1 MKVDTQR
8 AVPLLATR
16 DLVLFPGMLAPIF
29 VERDKGVRA
38 LEHTQ
43 QSRGIFIMAAQRS
56 AVIDDPEPDDIYTV
70 GTLAKVVQFSRLA
83 DGTLKALIEGRERVA
98 IDSFETTAP
107 FFTVQYH
114 PMPGNS
120 AVGRSRL
127 RALMDSVAR
136 EFAGYV
142 GQTPQLPEEA
152 EMALEV
158 VTDPEE
164 MVNVVASNLMIGPDR
179 KQELL
184 EGDEPE
190 ARLLLLLETL
200 IQENEFIALENEI
213 SERVHDSFER
223 QQRRVFLHERLKV
236 LQEELGE
243 EGEGDSERGAYLK
256 QLQEKKLPEATAATL
271 AKEIKR
277 LSDLP
282 PLSAEVAVAKTY
294 LDTALGL
301 PWGTRSGSAV
311 PDVAA
316 VARVLDETHYG
327 LKSVK
332 DRIIEYLAV
341 ASLRGGTP
349 PSAILCLV
357 GPPGVG
363 KTSVAMATA
372 KGLERP
378 LQRISLGGIRDEGE
392 IRGHR
397 RTYVGAMPGRIIDA
411 LKRAGVDDPVV
422 VLDEIDKMEADWR
435 GNPAAAL
442 MEVLDPVQNRAFR
455 DNYLE
460 LEYDLSHVFFIATA
474 NYEED
479 IPETL
484 HDRLE
489 IIRLPGYTDR
499 EKQEIAQ
506 RHLVP
511 KIAEES
517 GLVDLGDVFTP
528 AALRALI
535 REYTREAGV
544 REMARLI
551 GKVYRR
557 LARMK
562 VEGKKIPRR
571 IGPRGLAPLVGPA
584 PFLSARLSAEPQVGV
599 SLGLAYTGA
608 GGDVLRIECVVTPG
622 KGDFHLTGQLG
633 EIMQESVTAA
643 WGYLKT
649 SLVRDPVLCGLW
661 VGSPGRAYLLD
672 NYQQPDP
679 GDEGGPGGRGGG
691 SPGDGRGFSDNRGS
705 GDPRGSGG
713 DIRGGSGGSLGESP
727 ADLSCL
733 VETRAPEPSF
743 RPESRLAEGD
753 QAEPSDH
760 ELLSALEVRMHF
772 PEGGVPKEGPSA
784 GIAVATALL
793 SALIQVP
800 VAPKV
805 ALSGEITLTG
815 QILPVGGLK
824 EKLLA
829 ALREGVET
837 VILPRTVE
845 PEVEELQAELRRGL
859 DIVYVENFLDV
870 LPLAF
875 VGVQAQER
883 TDLS

>member
-1 MKVDTQR
+1 MVDTQR

-38 LEHTQ
+38 LEQTQ
-43 QSRGIFIMAAQRS
+43 QSGGLLVMAAQRS
-56 AVIDDPEPDDIYTV
+56 AVVDDPEPGDIYPV

-83 DGTLKALIEGRERVA
+83 DGTLKALIEGRERVT
-98 IDSFETTAP
+98 IDDFVTTAP
-107 FFTVQYH
+107 FFTVRYS
-114 PMPGNS
+114 PVVSKSSG
-120 AVGRSRL
+120 GRPRL

-152 EMALEV
+152 ETALEV
-158 VTDPEE
+158 VSDPEE

-190 ARLLLLLETL
+190 GRLLLLLETL

-243 EGEGDSERGAYLK
+243 EGEEDSERGAYLK
-256 QLQEKKLPEATAATL
+256 QLQEKKLPEATVALLT
-271 AKEIKR
+271 KEIKR

-327 LKSVK
+327 LKTVK

-349 PSAILCLV
+349 PNAILCLV

-372 KGLERP
+372 QGLERP
-378 LQRISLGGIRDEGE
+378 LQRISLGGVRDEGE

-422 VLDEIDKMEADWR
+422 VLDEIDKIEADWR
-435 GNPAAAL
+435 GDPAAAL
-442 MEVLDPVQNRAFR
+442 MEVLDPVQNRSFR

-517 GLVDLGDVFTP
+517 GLADLGNVFTP
-528 AALRALI
+528 ATLRLLI

-562 VEGKKIPRR
+562 VEGKTLPRR
-571 IGPRGLAPLVGPA
+571 VGPRGLAPLVGPA
-584 PFLSARLSAEPQVGV
+584 PFLAARLGTEPQIGV

-608 GGDVLRIECVVTPG
+608 GGDVLRVECVVTPG

-649 SLVRDPVLCGLW
+649 SLIRDPVLAELW
-661 VGSPGRAYLLD
+661 LNSPGRAYLLE
-672 NYQQPDP
+672 NYQQPDGGEESGP
-679 GDEGGPGGRGGG
+679 TRATDARVPLGRVIETGGPE
-691 SPGDGRGFSDNRGS
+691 PG
-705 GDPRGSGG
+705 
-713 DIRGGSGGSLGESP
+713 
-727 ADLSCL
+727 
-733 VETRAPEPSF
+733 F
-743 RPESRLAEGD
+743 RPEG
-753 QAEPSDH
+753 QAGECEPPQPSDH

-793 SALIQVP
+793 SALVQLP
-800 VAPKV
+800 VLPRV

-815 QILPVGGLK
+815 QVLPVGGLK

-837 VILPRTVE
+837 VVLPATVG
-845 PEVEELQAELRRGL
+845 PEVEELPAELKRGL
-859 DIVYVENFLDV
+859 DIVYVDNFVDV
-870 LPLAF
+870 LPLALA
-875 VGVQAQER
+875 GRLEQEG
-883 TDLS
+883 TD

>member
-1 MKVDTQR
+1 MAETQR
-8 AVPLLATR
+8 ALPLLATR

-38 LEHTQ
+38 LEQTQ
-43 QSRGIFIMAAQRS
+43 QSGGLLVMAAQRS
-56 AVIDDPEPDDIYTV
+56 AVTDDPDPGDIFTI

-83 DGTLKALIEGRERVA
+83 DGTLKALIEGRERVN
-98 IDSFETTAP
+98 IDSFDSVSP
-107 FFTVQYH
+107 FFTVTYT
-114 PMPGNS
+114 PVRSKS
-120 AVGRSRL
+120 AARRPRL

-152 EMALEV
+152 ETALEA
-158 VTDPEE
+158 VTDPGE

-184 EGDEPE
+184 EGEEPE

-236 LQEELGE
+236 LQDELGE
-243 EGEGDSERGAYLK
+243 EGEEDSERGAYLK
-256 QLQEKKLPEATAATL
+256 QLSEKKLPEAASAALT
-271 AKEIKR
+271 KEIKR
-277 LSDLP
+277 LGDLP

-301 PWGTRSGSAV
+301 PWGARSASAV

-372 KGLERP
+372 QGLDRP

-392 IRGHR
+392 VRGHR

-411 LKRAGVDDPVV
+411 LKRAGVDDPVI

-435 GNPAAAL
+435 GDPAAAL
-442 MEVLDPVQNRAFR
+442 MEVLDPVQNRTFR

-499 EKQEIAQ
+499 EKLEIAQ

-517 GLVDLGDVFTP
+517 GLGDLGNVFTP
-528 AALRALI
+528 AALRLLV

-562 VEGKKIPRR
+562 VESKTMPRR
-571 IGPRGLAPLVGPA
+571 LGPRGLQPLVGPA
-584 PFLSARLSAEPQVGV
+584 PFLSARLATEPQVGV

-633 EIMQESVTAA
+633 EVMQESVTAA

-649 SLVRDPVLCGLW
+649 SLIRDPVLSDLW
-661 VGSPGRAYLLD
+661 SVSPGRAYLLD
-672 NYQQPDP
+672 NYQQPES
-679 GDEGGPGGRGGG
+679 GDEAQRAA
-691 SPGDGRGFSDNRGS
+691 S
-705 GDPRGSGG
+705 G
-713 DIRGGSGGSLGESP
+713 
-727 ADLSCL
+727 
-733 VETRAPEPSF
+733 ETRAPLSRVIDPGTPEPGF
-743 RPESRLAEGD
+743 RADGAGGECEPP
-753 QAEPSDH
+753 QPSDH
-760 ELLSALEVRMHF
+760 ELLSAVEVRMHF

-793 SALIQVP
+793 SALLQVP
-800 VAPKV
+800 VLPKV

-829 ALREGVET
+829 ALREGV
-837 VILPRTVE
+837 RTVVLPSTVA
-845 PEVEELQAELRRGL
+845 PEVDELEAELKKAL
-859 DIVYVENFLDV
+859 NIAYVDNFIDA
-870 LPLAF
+870 LPVAF
-875 VGVQAQER
+875 GVAEAEEMEP
-883 TDLS
+883 

>member
-1 MKVDTQR
+1 MVESNRT
-8 AVPLLATR
+8 APLLVTR
-16 DLVLFPGMLAPIF
+16 DLVLFPGTLAPIF
-29 VERDKGVRA
+29 VEREKGMRA
-38 LEHTQ
+38 LEQAQ
-43 QSRGIFIMAAQRS
+43 QSGGFLILVAQRTPLT
-56 AVIDDPEPDDIYTV
+56 DDPEPDDIYTV
-70 GTLAKVVQFSRLA
+70 GTLAKVVQSSRLA
-83 DGTLKALIEGRERVA
+83 DGTYKALIEGRQRVA
-98 IDSFETTAP
+98 IDEYLSTAP
-107 FFTVQYH
+107 YFTVRYV
-114 PMPGNS
+114 PIESKAPAKWPRM
-120 AVGRSRL
+120 

-136 EFAGYV
+136 EFTAYV
-142 GQTPQLPEEA
+142 GQSPQLPEEA
-152 EMALEV
+152 ETALET
-158 VTDPEE
+158 VTDPES
-164 MVNVVASNLMIGPDR
+164 MVNVVGSNLLIGPDR

-213 SERVHDSFER
+213 AERVHDSFER

-243 EGEGDSERGAYLK
+243 EGEADSERGAYLK
-256 QLQEKKLPEATAATL
+256 LLETKSLPEAAAAALT
-271 AKEIKR
+271 KEIKR

-301 PWGTRSGSAV
+301 PWGVRSGSAV

-327 LKSVK
+327 LENVK

-349 PSAILCLV
+349 PNAILCLV

-372 KGLERP
+372 KGLNRP
-378 LQRISLGGIRDEGE
+378 LQRISLGGVRDEGE

-411 LKRAGVDDPVV
+411 LKRAGVDDPVI

-435 GNPAAAL
+435 GDPAAAL
-442 MEVLDPVQNRAFR
+442 MEVLDPVQNRTFR

-499 EKQEIAQ
+499 EKLEIAV

-517 GLVDLGDVFTP
+517 GLADLGNVFTP
-528 AALRALI
+528 AALRVLI

-544 REMARLI
+544 RELARLI

-557 LARMK
+557 LARRR
-562 VEGKKIPRR
+562 VEGKTVPRR
-571 IGPRGLAPLVGPA
+571 IGPRALARLVGPA
-584 PFLSARLSAEPQVGV
+584 PFLAARLSAEPQVGV

-633 EIMQESVTAA
+633 EVMQESVTAA

-649 SLVRDPVLCGLW
+649 SLVRDPLLSGLW
-661 VGSPGRAYLLD
+661 EQSAGRAYLLE
-672 NYQQPDP
+672 NYQQPDAAEE
-679 GDEGGPGGRGGG
+679 GAAGGPSETRRVGGRSVDAGAREAG
-691 SPGDGRGFSDNRGS
+691 
-705 GDPRGSGG
+705 
-713 DIRGGSGGSLGESP
+713 
-727 ADLSCL
+727 
-733 VETRAPEPSF
+733 F
-743 RPESRLAEGD
+743 RPDDRQEQGEPP
-753 QAEPSDH
+753 QPSDH

-793 SALIQVP
+793 SALLQVP
-800 VAPKV
+800 VVPRV

-815 QILPVGGLK
+815 QVLPVGGLK

-829 ALREGVET
+829 ALREGVEKVVLPAT
-837 VILPRTVE
+837 VK
-845 PEVEELQAELRRGL
+845 PEVHELPAELKRGL
-859 DIVYVENFLDV
+859 EIVYVDSFVEV
-870 LPLAF
+870 LPHAL
-875 VGVQAQER
+875 VGWEEEQER
-883 TDLS
+883 TGEQ

>member
-1 MKVDTQR
+1 MVETQR

-38 LEHTQ
+38 LEQTQ
-43 QSRGIFIMAAQRS
+43 QSGGLLVIAAQRTP
-56 AVIDDPEPDDIYTV
+56 VTDDPEPADIHPV
-70 GTLAKVVQFSRLA
+70 GTLAKVVQFSRLS
-83 DGTLKALIEGRERVA
+83 DGTLKALIEGKERVT
-98 IDSFETTAP
+98 IDGYDSLAP
-107 FFTVQYH
+107 FFTVRYT
-114 PMPGNS
+114 PVPS
-120 AVGRSRL
+120 APAGGRLRL

-152 EMALEV
+152 ETALEV
-158 VTDPEE
+158 VTEPDE
-164 MVNVVASNLMIGPDR
+164 MVDIVSSNLVIGPDR
-179 KQELL
+179 KQDLL
-184 EGDEPE
+184 EGVEPE

-223 QQRRVFLHERLKV
+223 QQRRAFLHERLKV

-243 EGEGDSERGAYLK
+243 EGEEDSDRGAYMR
-256 QLQEKKLPEATAATL
+256 QLEEKKLPEATAAAL
-271 AKEIKR
+271 IKEIKR
-277 LSDLP
+277 LADLP

-301 PWGTRSGSAV
+301 PWGVKSGSAI

-349 PSAILCLV
+349 PNAILCLV

-363 KTSVAMATA
+363 KTSVALATA
-372 KGLERP
+372 KGLDRP
-378 LQRISLGGIRDEGE
+378 LQRISLGGVRDEGE

-422 VLDEIDKMEADWR
+422 VFDEIDKMEVDWR
-435 GNPAAAL
+435 GDPAAAL
-442 MEVLDPVQNRAFR
+442 MEVLDPVQNRTFR

-479 IPETL
+479 IPESL

-499 EKQEIAQ
+499 EKREIAQ

-517 GLVDLGDVFTP
+517 GLGDLGDVFTP
-528 AALRALI
+528 AALRMLI

-544 REMARLI
+544 REMARTI

-562 VEGKKIPRR
+562 VEGKALPRR
-571 IGPRGLAPLVGPA
+571 VAPGMLARLVGPA
-584 PFLSARLSAEPQVGV
+584 PFLSARLATEPQVGV

-633 EIMQESVTAA
+633 EVMQESVTAA

-649 SLVRDPVLCGLW
+649 SLVRDPMLAGLW
-661 VGSPGRAYLLD
+661 ADSPGRAYLLD
-672 NYQQPDP
+672 NFQQPDS
-679 GDEGGPGGRGGG
+679 GDEGAGPRTM
-691 SPGDGRGFSDNRGS
+691 GDVHTPVSRV
-705 GDPRGSGG
+705 
-713 DIRGGSGGSLGESP
+713 I
-727 ADLSCL
+727 
-733 VETRAPEPSF
+733 ETEAPEAGF
-743 RPESRLAEGD
+743 RPEA
-753 QAEPSDH
+753 QAPECEPSQPSDH
-760 ELLSALEVRMHF
+760 ELLSGLEVRMHF

-793 SALIQVP
+793 SALVQIP
-800 VAPKV
+800 VLPKV

-815 QILPVGGLK
+815 QVLPVGGLK

-829 ALREGVET
+829 ALREGVEAVVLPAT
-837 VILPRTVE
+837 VR
-845 PEVEELQAELRRGL
+845 PEVEELQSELKKGL
-859 DIVYVENFLDV
+859 EIRYVDNFIDV

-875 VGVQAQER
+875 AGLQER
-883 TDLS
+883 EGTD

>member
-1 MKVDTQR
+1 MTVDAQR

-16 DLVLFPGMLAPIF
+16 DLVLFPGTLAPIF
-29 VERDKGVRA
+29 VEREKGVRA
-38 LEHTQ
+38 LEQTQ
-43 QSRGIFIMAAQRS
+43 QSGGLLVMTAQRS
-56 AVIDDPEPDDIYTV
+56 PATDDPGPDELHSV
-70 GTLAKVVQFSRLA
+70 GTLAKVVQLSRLA
-83 DGTLKALIEGRERVA
+83 DGTLKALVEGRERVA
-98 IDSFETTAP
+98 IEAFDSVTPVFLVRYSALAGK
-107 FFTVQYH
+107 TVAIE
-114 PMPGNS
+114 P
-120 AVGRSRL
+120 RL
-127 RALMDSVAR
+127 RALMDSVTR
-136 EFAGYV
+136 EFAAYV

-152 EMALEV
+152 ELALES

-164 MVNVVASNLMIGPDR
+164 MVNVVAANLIIGPDR

-190 ARLLLLLETL
+190 ARLVRLLETL
-200 IQENEFIALENEI
+200 IHENEFIALENEI

-223 QQRRVFLHERLKV
+223 QQRRVFLTERIKV
-236 LQEELGE
+236 LQDELGE
-243 EGEGDSERGAYLK
+243 EGEEVSEKGAYLK
-256 QLQEKKLPEATAATL
+256 QLEEKKLPEAAAATL
-271 AKEIKR
+271 TKEIKR
-277 LSDLP
+277 LGDLP

-294 LDTALGL
+294 LETALGL
-301 PWGTRSGSAV
+301 PWGVRSGAAV

-349 PSAILCLV
+349 PNTILCLV

-372 KGLERP
+372 KGLDRP
-378 LQRISLGGIRDEGE
+378 LQRISLGGVRDEGE

-411 LKRAGVDDPVV
+411 LKRAGVDDPVIV
-422 VLDEIDKMEADWR
+422 FDEIDKMESDWR
-435 GNPAAAL
+435 GDPAAAL

-499 EKQEIAQ
+499 EKTEIAR
-506 RHLVP
+506 RHLIP

-517 GLVDLGDVFTP
+517 GLSEVGDVLAP
-528 AALRALI
+528 AALHVLI
-535 REYTREAGV
+535 REHTREAGV

-562 VEGKKIPRR
+562 VEGKPLPRKV
-571 IGPRGLAPLVGPA
+571 GPQSLGKLVGPA
-584 PFLSARLSAEPQVGV
+584 PFLATRLASEPQVGV

-649 SLVRDPVLCGLW
+649 SLVRDPLLARLW
-661 VGSPGRAYLLD
+661 TTSPGRAYLLE
-672 NYQQPDP
+672 NFQQPDNDDGP
-679 GDEGGPGGRGGG
+679 ARAAADARGPHGDARAPQGRV
-691 SPGDGRGFSDNRGS
+691 
-705 GDPRGSGG
+705 
-713 DIRGGSGGSLGESP
+713 IRGHAGEAGGLEV
-727 ADLSCL
+727 AQTA
-733 VETRAPEPSF
+733 EPEPS
-743 RPESRLAEGD
+743 
-753 QAEPSDH
+753 QPSEY
-760 ELLSALEVRMHF
+760 ELLSGLEVRMHF

-793 SALIQVP
+793 SALVQVP
-800 VAPKV
+800 VRSKV

-815 QILPVGGLK
+815 QVLPVGGLK

-829 ALREGVET
+829 ALREGVQT
-837 VILPRTVE
+837 VVLPKLVG
-845 PEVEELQAELRRGL
+845 PEVDELPVELKKGL
-859 DIVYVENFLDV
+859 EIVYVENFTDV
-870 LPLAF
+870 VPLALC
-875 VGVQAQER
+875 VSVER
-883 TDLS
+883 DEEGKV

>member
-1 MKVDTQR
+1 MVETQR
-8 AVPLLATR
+8 VVPLLATR

-38 LEHTQ
+38 LE
-43 QSRGIFIMAAQRS
+43 QSRHSGGLLIMAAQRLA
-56 AVIDDPEPDDIYTV
+56 AVDEPEPEDIHAV
-70 GTLAKVVQFSRLA
+70 GTLAKVVQVSRLS
-83 DGTLKALIEGRERVA
+83 DGTLKALIEGLQRVS
-98 IDSFETTAP
+98 IDQYETVSPLFNVHYSPLASRP
-107 FFTVQYH
+107 SSKQ
-114 PMPGNS
+114 P
-120 AVGRSRL
+120 RL

-136 EFAGYV
+136 EFGNYV

-152 EMALEV
+152 ETALEA
-158 VTDPEE
+158 VTDPET
-164 MVNVVASNLMIGPDR
+164 MVDVVASNLMIGPDR

-184 EGDEPE
+184 EGDDVQ

-213 SERVHDSFER
+213 ADRVHDSFEK

-243 EGEGDSERGAYLK
+243 EGEEDSDRGAYLK
-256 QLQEKKLPEATAATL
+256 QLGEKKLPEATAAVLT
-271 AKEIKR
+271 KEIKR
-277 LSDLP
+277 LADLP

-294 LDTALGL
+294 LDIALGL
-301 PWGTRSGSAV
+301 PWGTRSGAAS

-332 DRIIEYLAV
+332 DRIVEYLAV

-349 PSAILCLV
+349 PNAILCLV

-378 LQRISLGGIRDEGE
+378 LQRISLGGVRDEGE

-397 RTYVGAMPGRIIDA
+397 RTYVGAMPGRIIDS

-422 VLDEIDKMEADWR
+422 VLDEIDKMESDWR
-435 GNPAAAL
+435 GDPAAAL
-442 MEVLDPVQNRAFR
+442 MEVLDPVQNRTFR

-499 EKQEIAQ
+499 EKLEIAR

-517 GLVDLGDVFTP
+517 GLAELGDVFTP
-528 AALRALI
+528 GALRTLV

-551 GKVYRR
+551 GKVYRK
-557 LARMK
+557 LARSK
-562 VEGKKIPRR
+562 VEQKTLPRR
-571 IGPRGLAPLVGPA
+571 VGPKRLDRLVGPA
-584 PFLSARLSAEPQVGV
+584 PFLSARLGAEPQIGI

-649 SLVRDPVLCGLW
+649 SLVRDPVLSRLW
-661 VGSPGRAYLLD
+661 AHSAGRAYLLD
-672 NYQQPDP
+672 NYQPPEPGEDP
-679 GDEGGPGGRGGG
+679 GPGG
-691 SPGDGRGFSDNRGS
+691 SK
-705 GDPRGSGG
+705 
-713 DIRGGSGGSLGESP
+713 
-727 ADLSCL
+727 
-733 VETRAPEPSF
+733 TRAVDPATQDEGF
-743 RPESRLAEGD
+743 RPNGAVGGAERASVGTVGEVESGECEAT
-753 QAEPSDH
+753 QPSDH
-760 ELLSALEVRMHF
+760 EVLSGLEVRMHF

-793 SALIQVP
+793 SALLQQP
-800 VAPKV
+800 VRPKI

-815 QILPVGGLK
+815 QVLPVGGLK

-837 VILPRTVE
+837 VVLPVAVAPQVR
-845 PEVEELQAELRRGL
+845 ELDAELKRGL
-859 DIVYVENFLDV
+859 EIVYVDNYTDV
-870 LPLAF
+870 LPHALA
-875 VGVQAQER
+875 GYGNER
-883 TDLS
+883 ERDRRE

>member
-1 MKVDTQR
+1 MTDEAKR
-8 AVPLLATR
+8 AIPLLATR
-16 DLVLFPGMLAPIF
+16 DLVLFPGTLAPIF

-38 LEHTQ
+38 LEQTQ
-43 QSRGIFIMAAQRS
+43 QSSGLLIMAVQKSPAT
-56 AVIDDPEPDDIYTV
+56 DDPGPDELHAV
-70 GTLAKVVQFSRLA
+70 GTLAKVVQFSRLT
-83 DGTLKALIEGRERVA
+83 DGTLKALVEGKERVSIEA
-98 IDSFETTAP
+98 FDTVTP
-107 FFTVQYH
+107 LFTVRYSTLGSKTTDKE
-114 PMPGNS
+114 P
-120 AVGRSRL
+120 RL
-127 RALMDSVAR
+127 RALMDSVSR
-136 EFAGYV
+136 EFAAYV

-152 EMALEV
+152 ETALEM
-158 VTDPEE
+158 VTEPEE
-164 MVNVVASNLMIGPDR
+164 MVNVIAANLIIAPDR
-179 KQELL
+179 KQDLL
-184 EGDEPE
+184 EGSEPE
-190 ARLLLLLETL
+190 TRLLRLLETL
-200 IQENEFIALENEI
+200 IHENEFIALENEI

-223 QQRRVFLHERLKV
+223 QQRRMFLTERIKV
-236 LQEELGE
+236 LQEELGDEDE
-243 EGEGDSERGAYLK
+243 EVGEKGAYLK
-256 QLQEKKLPEATAATL
+256 QLQEKKVPEVAAATL
-271 AKEIKR
+271 TKEIKR
-277 LSDLP
+277 LGDLP

-301 PWGTRSGSAV
+301 PWGHRSGAAL

-332 DRIIEYLAV
+332 DRIVEYLAV

-349 PSAILCLV
+349 PNTILCLV

-363 KTSVAMATA
+363 KTSVALATA

-378 LQRISLGGIRDEGE
+378 LQRISLGGVRDEGE

-411 LKRAGVDDPVV
+411 LKRAGVDDPVIV
-422 VLDEIDKMEADWR
+422 FDEIDKMESDWR
-435 GNPAAAL
+435 GDPAAAL

-499 EKQEIAQ
+499 EKSEIAR

-517 GLVDLGDVFTP
+517 GLADLGDVLTP
-528 AALRALI
+528 AALRLLI
-535 REYTREAGV
+535 REHTREAGV

-551 GKVYRR
+551 EKVYRR

-562 VEGKKIPRR
+562 VEGKALPRKV
-571 IGPRGLAPLVGPA
+571 GPGRLVKLVGPA
-584 PFLSARLSAEPQVGV
+584 PFLAPRLGNEPQVGV

-649 SLVRDPVLCGLW
+649 SLPRDPLLSQLW
-661 VGSPGRAYLLD
+661 LSSPGRAYLMD
-672 NYQQPDP
+672 NYQQPEV
-679 GDEGGPGGRGGG
+679 DEGALARGAEPRGAADLPGASESRGATV
-691 SPGDGRGFSDNRGS
+691 SPGADGKVIAEETGELGLSVVAQ
-705 GDPRGSGG
+705 P
-713 DIRGGSGGSLGESP
+713 GESR
-727 ADLSCL
+727 
-733 VETRAPEPSF
+733 EPEP
-743 RPESRLAEGD
+743 
-753 QAEPSDH
+753 QPSEH
-760 ELLSALEVRMHF
+760 EVLSALEVRMHF

-793 SALIQVP
+793 SALLQAP
-800 VAPKV
+800 VRPRV

-815 QILPVGGLK
+815 QVLPVGGLK

-829 ALREGVET
+829 ALREGVRT
-837 VILPRTVE
+837 VILPKIVA
-845 PEVEELQAELRRGL
+845 PEVDELPGELKKGL
-859 DIVYVENFLDV
+859 DIQYVDSFVDV
-870 LPLAF
+870 VPLALEP
-875 VGVQAQER
+875 VAKTGRESKGKV
-883 TDLS
+883 

>member
-1 MKVDTQR
+1 MVETQR

-43 QSRGIFIMAAQRS
+43 QSGGLLVIAAQRTP
-56 AVIDDPEPDDIYTV
+56 VIDDPEPADIHPV
-70 GTLAKVVQFSRLA
+70 GTLAKVVQFSRLS
-83 DGTLKALIEGRERVA
+83 DGTLKALIEGKERVTIEA
-98 IDSFETTAP
+98 YDSVAP
-107 FFTVQYH
+107 FFTVHYASV
-114 PMPGNS
+114 PS
-120 AVGRSRL
+120 APAGGRLRL
-127 RALMDSVAR
+127 RALMDSVSR

-152 EMALEV
+152 ETALEA
-158 VTDPEE
+158 VTEPDE
-164 MVNVVASNLMIGPDR
+164 MVDIVASNLVIGPDR
-179 KQELL
+179 KQDLL
-184 EGDEPE
+184 EGAEPE

-243 EGEGDSERGAYLK
+243 EGEEDSDRGAYLR
-256 QLQEKKLPEATAATL
+256 QLEEKKLPEAAAAALT
-271 AKEIKR
+271 KEIKR
-277 LSDLP
+277 LADLP

-301 PWGTRSGSAV
+301 PWGVRSGSAV

-349 PSAILCLV
+349 PNAILCLV

-363 KTSVAMATA
+363 KTSVALATA
-372 KGLERP
+372 KGLDRP
-378 LQRISLGGIRDEGE
+378 LQRISLGGVRDEGE

-397 RTYVGAMPGRIIDA
+397 RTYVGAMPGRIIDS

-422 VLDEIDKMEADWR
+422 VFDEIDKMEVDWR
-435 GNPAAAL
+435 GDPAAAL
-442 MEVLDPVQNRAFR
+442 MEVLDPVQNRTFR

-499 EKQEIAQ
+499 EKREIAH

-517 GLVDLGDVFTP
+517 GLGDLGNVFTP
-528 AALRALI
+528 AALRLLI

-562 VEGKKIPRR
+562 VEGKTMPHKVGPRR
-571 IGPRGLAPLVGPA
+571 LARLVGPA
-584 PFLSARLSAEPQVGV
+584 PFLAARLGAEPQVGV

-633 EIMQESVTAA
+633 EVMQESVTAA

-649 SLVRDPVLCGLW
+649 SLVRDPVLAGLW
-661 VGSPGRAYLLD
+661 ADSPGRAYLLD
-672 NYQQPDP
+672 NYQQPDA
-679 GDEGGPGGRGGG
+679 GDEGAGPRA
-691 SPGDGRGFSDNRGS
+691 S
-705 GDPRGSGG
+705 
-713 DIRGGSGGSLGESP
+713 GESRT
-727 ADLSCL
+727 AIGR
-733 VETRAPEPSF
+733 VIETEAPEAGF
-743 RPESRLAEGD
+743 RPEVQGPECEPSL
-753 QAEPSDH
+753 PSDH

-793 SALIQVP
+793 SALVQVP
-800 VAPKV
+800 VLPKV

-815 QILPVGGLK
+815 QVLPVGGLK

-829 ALREGVET
+829 ALREGVEAVVLPAT
-837 VILPRTVE
+837 VR
-845 PEVEELQAELRRGL
+845 PEVEELQSELKKGL
-859 DIVYVENFLDV
+859 QILYVDNFVDV

-875 VGVQAQER
+875 AGPQER
-883 TDLS
+883 EGTD

>member
-1 MKVDTQR
+1 
-8 AVPLLATR
+8 
-16 DLVLFPGMLAPIF
+16 MLAPIF

-38 LEHTQ
+38 LEQTQ
-43 QSRGIFIMAAQRS
+43 QSGGLLVIAAQRTP
-56 AVIDDPEPDDIYTV
+56 VTDDPEPADIHPV
-70 GTLAKVVQFSRLA
+70 GTLAKVVQFSRLS
-83 DGTLKALIEGRERVA
+83 DGTLKALIEGKERVT
-98 IDSFETTAP
+98 IDGYDSLAP
-107 FFTVQYH
+107 FFTVRYT
-114 PMPGNS
+114 PVPS
-120 AVGRSRL
+120 APAGGRLRL

-152 EMALEV
+152 ETALEA
-158 VTDPEE
+158 VTEPDE
-164 MVNVVASNLMIGPDR
+164 MVDIVASNLVIGPDR
-179 KQELL
+179 KQDLL
-184 EGDEPE
+184 EGVEPE

-213 SERVHDSFER
+213 AERVHDSFER
-223 QQRRVFLHERLKV
+223 QQRRVFLDERLKV

-243 EGEGDSERGAYLK
+243 EGEEDSDRGAYMR
-256 QLQEKKLPEATAATL
+256 QLEEKKLPEATAAAL
-271 AKEIKR
+271 IKEIKR
-277 LSDLP
+277 LADLA

-301 PWGTRSGSAV
+301 PWGVKSGSAI

-349 PSAILCLV
+349 PNAILCLV

-363 KTSVAMATA
+363 KTSVALATA
-372 KGLERP
+372 KGLDRP
-378 LQRISLGGIRDEGE
+378 LQRISLGGVRDEGE

-422 VLDEIDKMEADWR
+422 VFDEIDKMEVDWR
-435 GNPAAAL
+435 GDPAAAL
-442 MEVLDPVQNRAFR
+442 MEVLDPVQNRTFR

-479 IPETL
+479 IPESL

-499 EKQEIAQ
+499 EKREIAQ

-517 GLVDLGDVFTP
+517 GLGDLGNVFTP
-528 AALRALI
+528 AALRMLI

-544 REMARLI
+544 REMARHI

-562 VEGKKIPRR
+562 VEGKTLPRKVAP
-571 IGPRGLAPLVGPA
+571 GMLARLVGPA
-584 PFLSARLSAEPQVGV
+584 PFLSARLATEPQVGV
-599 SLGLAYTGA
+599 SLGLACTGA

-633 EIMQESVTAA
+633 EVMQESVTAA

-649 SLVRDPVLCGLW
+649 SLVRDPVLSGLW
-661 VGSPGRAYLLD
+661 VDSPGRAYLLD
-672 NYQQPDP
+672 NYQQPEA
-679 GDEGGPGGRGGG
+679 GDGGRIADHGRDPDSGQRCRRDRGAGGG
-691 SPGDGRGFSDNRGS
+691 IPSGSPS
-705 GDPRGSGG
+705 
-713 DIRGGSGGSLGESP
+713 
-727 ADLSCL
+727 
-733 VETRAPEPSF
+733 T
-743 RPESRLAEGD
+743 
-753 QAEPSDH
+753 
-760 ELLSALEVRMHF
+760 
-772 PEGGVPKEGPSA
+772 
-784 GIAVATALL
+784 
-793 SALIQVP
+793 
-800 VAPKV
+800 
-805 ALSGEITLTG
+805 
-815 QILPVGGLK
+815 
-824 EKLLA
+824 
-829 ALREGVET
+829 
-837 VILPRTVE
+837 
-845 PEVEELQAELRRGL
+845 
-859 DIVYVENFLDV
+859 
-870 LPLAF
+870 
-875 VGVQAQER
+875 
-883 TDLS
+883 

>member
-1 MKVDTQR
+1 MMVDAQG
-8 AVPLLATR
+8 AVPLLPTR
-16 DLVLFPGMLAPIF
+16 DLVLFPGTLTPIF

-38 LEHTQ
+38 LEQAQ
-43 QSRGIFIMAAQRS
+43 QSSGLVVMAAQKS
-56 AVIDDPEPDDIYTV
+56 PATDDPGPDELHAV
-70 GTLAKVVQFSRLA
+70 GTLTKVVQLSRLT
-83 DGTLKALIEGRERVA
+83 DGTLKALVEGKERVS
-98 IDSFETTAP
+98 IDHFETVSP
-107 FFTVQYH
+107 LFTVQYSSL
-114 PMPGNS
+114 GAK
-120 AVGRSRL
+120 AVEKEPRL

-136 EFAGYV
+136 EFTVYV

-152 EMALEV
+152 ETALDI
-158 VTDPEE
+158 VTEPEE
-164 MVNVVASNLMIGPDR
+164 MVNVIGANLVIGADR

-184 EGDEPE
+184 EGAEPE
-190 ARLLLLLETL
+190 PRLLRLLETL
-200 IQENEFIALENEI
+200 IHENEFIAVENEI

-223 QQRRVFLHERLKV
+223 QQRRMFLAERIRV

-243 EGEGDSERGAYLK
+243 EAEDTGDQGDYLR
-256 QLQEKKLPEATAATL
+256 QLKEKDLPESAAATL
-271 AKEIKR
+271 TKEIKR
-277 LSDLP
+277 LGDLP

-294 LDTALGL
+294 LDTSLGL
-301 PWGTRSGSAV
+301 PWGKRCSAAI

-349 PSAILCLV
+349 PNTILCLV

-363 KTSVAMATA
+363 KTSVALATA
-372 KGLERP
+372 KGLDRP
-378 LQRISLGGIRDEGE
+378 LQRISLGGVRDEAE

-411 LKRAGVDDPVV
+411 LKRAGVDDPVIV
-422 VLDEIDKMEADWR
+422 FDEIDKMEADWR
-435 GNPAAAL
+435 GDPAAAL

-499 EKQEIAQ
+499 EKTEIAR

-517 GLVDLGDVFTP
+517 GLDDLGDVLTP
-528 AALRALI
+528 AALHLVI
-535 REYTREAGV
+535 GDYTREAGV

-551 GKVYRR
+551 EKVYRR
-557 LARMK
+557 IARMK
-562 VEGKKIPRR
+562 VEQKALPRK
-571 IGPRGLAPLVGPA
+571 VGPKSLVKLA
-584 PFLSARLSAEPQVGV
+584 GPPPFFAARLPGESQVGV

-649 SLVRDPVLCGLW
+649 SLARDPLLAGLW
-661 VGSPGRAYLLD
+661 LDSPGRSYLMD
-672 NYQQPDP
+672 NYQQPES
-679 GDEGGPGGRGGG
+679 DEGGEERPAGDAQGPLDSMLEEKSVESRTVPGV
-691 SPGDGRGFSDNRGS
+691 GDGA
-705 GDPRGSGG
+705 P
-713 DIRGGSGGSLGESP
+713 SP
-727 ADLSCL
+727 S
-733 VETRAPEPSF
+733 E
-743 RPESRLAEGD
+743 
-753 QAEPSDH
+753 H

-784 GIAVATALL
+784 GIAVAVALL
-793 SALIQVP
+793 SALVQVP
-800 VAPKV
+800 AKNKV

-815 QILPVGGLK
+815 QVLPVGGLK

-829 ALREGVET
+829 ALREGVRT
-837 VILPRTVE
+837 VILPKMVA
-845 PEVEELQAELRRGL
+845 PEVDELPVELKRGL
-859 DIVYVENFLDV
+859 EICYVENFTDAV
-870 LPLAF
+870 PLALNLPSKEEQGTEGK
-875 VGVQAQER
+875 V
-883 TDLS
+883 

>member
-1 MKVDTQR
+1 MVETQR
-8 AVPLLATR
+8 TAPLLATR

-38 LEHTQ
+38 LEQTG
-43 QSRGIFIMAAQRS
+43 QSEGLLILAAQRS
-56 AVIDDPEPDDIYTV
+56 AVVDDPGPEDLHAV
-70 GTLAKVVQFSRLA
+70 GTLAKVVQFSRLS
-83 DGTLKALIEGRERVA
+83 DGTIKALIEGRERVFV
-98 IDSFETTAP
+98 DGFESTAP
-107 FFTVQYH
+107 YFVARYH
-114 PMPGNS
+114 PLP
-120 AVGRSRL
+120 VRSTGKKPRP

-136 EFAGYV
+136 EFANYV

-152 EMALEV
+152 ETALES
-158 VTDPEE
+158 VTDPHK
-164 MVNVVASNLMIGPDR
+164 MVDIVAANLMMGPDR

-184 EGDEPE
+184 EGQDPE

-213 SERVHDSFER
+213 AERVHDSFER

-243 EGEGDSERGAYLK
+243 EGEEDSERGAYMK
-256 QLQEKKLPEATAATL
+256 QLAEKKLPEAAATAL
-271 AKEIKR
+271 TKEIKR
-277 LSDLP
+277 LADLP

-301 PWGTRSGSAV
+301 PWGMKSGSAV
-311 PDVAA
+311 LDVKA

-327 LKSVK
+327 LKNVK

-349 PSAILCLV
+349 PNAILCLV

-372 KGLERP
+372 KGLDRP
-378 LQRISLGGIRDEGE
+378 LQRISLGGVRDEGE

-422 VLDEIDKMEADWR
+422 VLDEIDKMESDWR
-435 GNPAAAL
+435 GDPAAAL
-442 MEVLDPVQNRAFR
+442 MEVLDPVQNRTFR

-460 LEYDLSHVFFIATA
+460 LEYDLSPVFFIATA

-499 EKQEIAQ
+499 EKMEIAR
-506 RHLVP
+506 RHLLP
-511 KIAEES
+511 KIAAES
-517 GLVDLGDVFTP
+517 GLEDLGDVFSP
-528 AALRALI
+528 AALRLLI

-544 REMARLI
+544 RELSRLI

-562 VEGKKIPRR
+562 VEGRAMPSRV
-571 IGPRGLAPLVGPA
+571 GPRSLARLIGPA
-584 PFLSARLSAEPQVGV
+584 PFLAARLGREPQVGV

-649 SLVRDPVLCGLW
+649 SLIPR
-661 VGSPGRAYLLD
+661 
-672 NYQQPDP
+672 
-679 GDEGGPGGRGGG
+679 
-691 SPGDGRGFSDNRGS
+691 S
-705 GDPRGSGG
+705 G
-713 DIRGGSGGSLGESP
+713 
-727 ADLSCL
+727 
-733 VETRAPEPSF
+733 
-743 RPESRLAEGD
+743 
-753 QAEPSDH
+753 
-760 ELLSALEVRMHF
+760 
-772 PEGGVPKEGPSA
+772 
-784 GIAVATALL
+784 
-793 SALIQVP
+793 
-800 VAPKV
+800 
-805 ALSGEITLTG
+805 
-815 QILPVGGLK
+815 PVGHLARLTRPGLP
-824 EKLLA
+824 A
-829 ALREGVET
+829 RQ
-837 VILPRTVE
+837 LP
-845 PEVEELQAELRRGL
+845 A
-859 DIVYVENFLDV
+859 
-870 LPLAF
+870 
-875 VGVQAQER
+875 
-883 TDLS
+883 S

>member
-1 MKVDTQR
+1 MKVDAQR

-16 DLVLFPGMLAPIF
+16 DLVLFPGTLTPIF

-43 QSRGIFIMAAQRS
+43 QSAGLLIMVAQKS
-56 AVIDDPEPDDIYTV
+56 PATDDPAPDELYSI
-70 GTLAKVVQFSRLA
+70 GTLAKVVQLSRLS
-83 DGTLKALIEGRERVA
+83 DGTLKALVEGKERVSIEA
-98 IDSFETTAP
+98 FDSVSP
-107 FFTVQYH
+107 LFTVSYKVLGAKAAGKAAGLE
-114 PMPGNS
+114 P
-120 AVGRSRL
+120 RL
-127 RALMDSVAR
+127 RALMDSVSR
-136 EFAGYV
+136 EFAAYV
-142 GQTPQLPEEA
+142 GQNPQLPEEA
-152 EMALEV
+152 ETALEV
-158 VTDPEE
+158 VTEPEE
-164 MVNVVASNLMIGPDR
+164 LVNVVAANLIIGPDR
-179 KQELL
+179 KQQLL
-184 EGDEPE
+184 EGEEPE
-190 ARLLLLLETL
+190 LRLVRLLETL
-200 IQENEFIALENEI
+200 IHENEFIALENEI
-213 SERVHDSFER
+213 SERVHDSFDK
-223 QQRRVFLHERLKV
+223 QQRRAFLTERIKV

-243 EGEGDSERGAYLK
+243 EGEEATEKGAYLK
-256 QLQEKKLPEATAATL
+256 QLQEKKLPEAATVTL
-271 AKEIKR
+271 TKEIKR

-301 PWGTRSGSAV
+301 PWGVLSGSAV

-327 LKSVK
+327 LGTVK

-349 PSAILCLV
+349 PSTILCLV

-372 KGLERP
+372 KGLDRP
-378 LQRISLGGIRDEGE
+378 LQRISLGGVRDEGE

-411 LKRAGVDDPVV
+411 LKRAAVDDPVIV
-422 VLDEIDKMEADWR
+422 FDEIDKMESDWR
-435 GNPAAAL
+435 GDPAAAL
-442 MEVLDPVQNRAFR
+442 MEVLDPVQNRTFR

-499 EKQEIAQ
+499 EKTEIAR
-506 RHLVP
+506 RHLIP

-517 GLVDLGDVFTP
+517 GLADVGDVLSP
-528 AALRALI
+528 SALHLLI

-544 REMARLI
+544 REMARLV

-562 VEGKKIPRR
+562 VEGKALPRKVS
-571 IGPRGLAPLVGPA
+571 PQLLTKLAGPA
-584 PFLSARLSAEPQVGV
+584 PFLSARLAAEPQIGI

-608 GGDVLRIECVVTPG
+608 GGDVLRIECVVAPG

-649 SLVRDPVLCGLW
+649 SLARDPFLLQLW
-661 VGSPGRAYLLD
+661 LDSPGRAYLLD
-672 NYQQPDP
+672 HFQQPE
-679 GDEGGPGGRGGG
+679 GDDGGQGRTGAE
-691 SPGDGRGFSDNRGS
+691 
-705 GDPRGSGG
+705 PRGTQSRVIRERSGEP
-713 DIRGGSGGSLGESP
+713 GSHFD
-727 ADLSCL
+727 ADAR
-733 VETRAPEPSF
+733 VHEPEP
-743 RPESRLAEGD
+743 P
-753 QAEPSDH
+753 QPSEH
-760 ELLSALEVRMHF
+760 ELLSGLEVRMHF

-793 SALIQVP
+793 SALVHAP
-800 VAPKV
+800 VKPKV

-815 QILPVGGLK
+815 QVLPVGGLK

-829 ALREGVET
+829 ALREGVQT
-837 VILPRTVE
+837 VILPKMVS
-845 PEVEELQAELRRGL
+845 PEVEELPVELKKGL
-859 DIVYVENFLDV
+859 DIVYVENFTDV
-870 LPLAF
+870 VPVVLCLP
-875 VGVQAQER
+875 VCVEPEEEGKV
-883 TDLS
+883 

>member
-1 MKVDTQR
+1 
-8 AVPLLATR
+8 
-16 DLVLFPGMLAPIF
+16 MLAPIF

-38 LEHTQ
+38 LEQTG
-43 QSRGIFIMAAQRS
+43 QSEGLLILAAQRS
-56 AVIDDPEPDDIYTV
+56 AVVDDPGPEDLHAV
-70 GTLAKVVQFSRLA
+70 GTLAKVVQFSRLS
-83 DGTLKALIEGRERVA
+83 DGTIKALIEGRERVFV
-98 IDSFETTAP
+98 DDFESTAP
-107 FFTVQYH
+107 YFVARYH
-114 PMPGNS
+114 PLP
-120 AVGRSRL
+120 VRSTGKKPRP

-136 EFAGYV
+136 EFANYV

-152 EMALEV
+152 ETALES
-158 VTDPEE
+158 VTDPHK
-164 MVNVVASNLMIGPDR
+164 MVDIVAANLMMGPDR

-184 EGDEPE
+184 EGQDPE

-213 SERVHDSFER
+213 AERVHDSFER

-243 EGEGDSERGAYLK
+243 EGEEDSERGAYMK
-256 QLQEKKLPEATAATL
+256 QLAEKKLPEAAATAL
-271 AKEIKR
+271 TKEIKR
-277 LSDLP
+277 LADLP

-301 PWGTRSGSAV
+301 PWGMKSGSAV
-311 PDVAA
+311 LDVKA

-327 LKSVK
+327 LKNVK

-349 PSAILCLV
+349 PNAILCLV

-372 KGLERP
+372 KGLDRP
-378 LQRISLGGIRDEGE
+378 LQRISLGGVRDEGE

-422 VLDEIDKMEADWR
+422 VLDEIDKMESDWR
-435 GNPAAAL
+435 GDPAAAL
-442 MEVLDPVQNRAFR
+442 MEVLDPVQNRTFR

-460 LEYDLSHVFFIATA
+460 LEYDLSPVFFIATA

-499 EKQEIAQ
+499 EKMEIAR
-506 RHLVP
+506 RHLLP
-511 KIAEES
+511 KIAAES
-517 GLVDLGDVFTP
+517 GLEDLGDVFSP
-528 AALRALI
+528 AALRLLI

-544 REMARLI
+544 RELSRLI

-562 VEGKKIPRR
+562 VEGKAMPSRV
-571 IGPRGLAPLVGPA
+571 GPRSLARLIGPA
-584 PFLSARLSAEPQVGV
+584 PFLAARLGREPQVGV

-649 SLVRDPVLCGLW
+649 SLSRDPALSAIWLD
-661 VGSPGRAYLLD
+661 SPGRAFLLD
-672 NYQQPDP
+672 NYQPPDGGEEQGGAAAP
-679 GDEGGPGGRGGG
+679 WPAAEEPLAGRGARQGTTSLDGRDIGPGR
-691 SPGDGRGFSDNRGS
+691 REAGFR
-705 GDPRGSGG
+705 P
-713 DIRGGSGGSLGESP
+713 GES
-727 ADLSCL
+727 AD
-733 VETRAPEPSF
+733 EQGRACDGPP
-743 RPESRLAEGD
+743 L
-753 QAEPSDH
+753 PSDH
-760 ELLSALEVRMHF
+760 EILSALEVRMHF
-772 PEGGVPKEGPSA
+772 PEGAVPKEGPSA

-793 SALIQVP
+793 SALLQAP
-800 VAPKV
+800 VLPRV

-815 QILPVGGLK
+815 QVLPVGGLK

-837 VILPRTVE
+837 VVLPAAVK
-845 PEVEELQAELRRGL
+845 PEVQELPAELKKGL
-859 DIVYVENFLDV
+859 NIAYVENYVDV
-870 LPLAF
+870 LPHAFLAH
-875 VGVQAQER
+875 GEPEGRDR
-883 TDLS
+883 T

>member
-1 MKVDTQR
+1 MNAGDRR

-38 LEHTQ
+38 LEQTQ
-43 QSRGIFIMAAQRS
+43 QSQGMLVMAAQRS
-56 AVIDDPEPDDIYTV
+56 AATDDPEPPDIYSV

-83 DGTLKALIEGRERVA
+83 DGTLKALIEGRERVTVDTYVTA
-98 IDSFETTAP
+98 AP
-107 FFTVQYH
+107 FFTVQYT
-114 PMPGNS
+114 PI
-120 AVGRSRL
+120 VSRTTSRRPRL
-127 RALMDSVAR
+127 SALMDSVSR
-136 EFAGYV
+136 EFAAYV

-152 EMALEV
+152 ETALEV

-164 MVNVVASNLMIGPDR
+164 MVDVVASNLMIGPDR

-184 EGDEPE
+184 EGDESD

-223 QQRRVFLHERLKV
+223 QQRRMFLHERLKV

-243 EGEGDSERGAYLK
+243 EGEEDSERGAYLK
-256 QLQEKKLPEATAATL
+256 QLQEKKLPEATAAALT
-271 AKEIKR
+271 KEIKR
-277 LSDLP
+277 LGDLP

-301 PWGTRSGSAV
+301 PWGTRSGSAI
-311 PDVAA
+311 PDVKA

-411 LKRAGVDDPVV
+411 LKRAGVDDPVI

-435 GNPAAAL
+435 GDPAAAL

-489 IIRLPGYTDR
+489 IIRLSGYTDR
-499 EKQEIAQ
+499 EKLEIAQ

-511 KIAEES
+511 RIAEES
-517 GLVDLGDVFTP
+517 GLAELGNVFTP
-528 AALRALI
+528 TSLRTLVRA
-535 REYTREAGV
+535 YTREAGV

-562 VEGKKIPRR
+562 VEGRSIPRR
-571 IGPRGLAPLVGPA
+571 LGPRGLRPLVGPE
-584 PFLSARLSAEPQVGV
+584 PFLSARLSTEPQIGV

-649 SLVRDPVLCGLW
+649 SLMRDPVLSDLW
-661 VGSPGRAYLLD
+661 SGSPGRAYLLD
-672 NYQQPDP
+672 NYQQPEP
-679 GDEGGPGGRGGG
+679 DEGGPKAAADAHGPIGRV
-691 SPGDGRGFSDNRGS
+691 
-705 GDPRGSGG
+705 
-713 DIRGGSGGSLGESP
+713 
-727 ADLSCL
+727 
-733 VETRAPEPSF
+733 VEAPAPETGF
-743 RPESRLAEGD
+743 RPEAAPECEPP
-753 QAEPSDH
+753 QPSDH
-760 ELLSALEVRMHF
+760 ELLSSLEVRMHF

-784 GIAVATALL
+784 GIAVATSLL
-793 SALIQVP
+793 SALMQVP
-800 VAPKV
+800 VRPRV

-815 QILPVGGLK
+815 QVLPVGGLK

-829 ALREGVET
+829 ALREGVQT
-837 VILPRTVE
+837 VVLPSTVA
-845 PEVEELQAELRRGL
+845 PEVEELEAEIRKSI
-859 DIVYVENFLDV
+859 DIAYVDSFIDV
-870 LPLAF
+870 LPLALS
-875 VGVQAQER
+875 VVLEQEEMEP
-883 TDLS
+883 

>member
-1 MKVDTQR
+1 MANARR

-38 LEHTQ
+38 LEQTQ
-43 QSRGIFIMAAQRS
+43 QSQGLLVMAAQRS
-56 AVIDDPEPDDIYTV
+56 PGIDDPEPSDIYSV
-70 GTLAKVVQFSRLA
+70 GTLAKVVQFSRLS
-83 DGTLKALIEGRERVA
+83 DGTLKALIEGRERVS
-98 IDSFETTAP
+98 IDEYKSVSP
-107 FFTVQYH
+107 FFNVRYA
-114 PMPGNS
+114 PIVNKPGPT
-120 AVGRSRL
+120 RPRL

-136 EFAGYV
+136 EFAAYV

-152 EMALEV
+152 ETALEM

-190 ARLLLLLETL
+190 SRLLLLLETL

-243 EGEGDSERGAYLK
+243 EGEESTERGAYLK
-256 QLQEKKLPEATAATL
+256 QLQEKKLPESAAAALT
-271 AKEIKR
+271 KEIKR

-301 PWGTRSGSAV
+301 PWGARSGSAI
-311 PDVAA
+311 PDVGA
-316 VARVLDETHYG
+316 VARMLDETHYG

-332 DRIIEYLAV
+332 DRIVEYLAV

-372 KGLERP
+372 KGLQRP

-435 GNPAAAL
+435 GDPAAAL
-442 MEVLDPVQNRAFR
+442 MEVLDPVQNRTFR

-499 EKQEIAQ
+499 EKLEIAQ

-517 GLVDLGDVFTP
+517 GLGGLGNVFTP

-562 VEGKKIPRR
+562 VEGKPLPRKL
-571 IGPRGLAPLVGPA
+571 GPRGLPALIGPA
-584 PFLSARLSAEPQVGV
+584 PFLSARLATEPQVGI

-608 GGDVLRIECVVTPG
+608 GGDVLRVECVVTPG

-649 SLVRDPVLCGLW
+649 SLIRDPVLSELW
-661 VGSPGRAYLLD
+661 QNSPGRLYLLD
-672 NYQQPDP
+672 NYQQPDSEDS
-679 GDEGGPGGRGGG
+679 GSRVAADARGPSGR
-691 SPGDGRGFSDNRGS
+691 
-705 GDPRGSGG
+705 
-713 DIRGGSGGSLGESP
+713 IVES
-727 ADLSCL
+727 S
-733 VETRAPEPSF
+733 APEPGF
-743 RPESRLAEGD
+743 RPAEPGSECEPP
-753 QAEPSDH
+753 QPSDH
-760 ELLSALEVRMHF
+760 ELLSGLEVRMHF

-793 SALIQVP
+793 SALLQVP
-800 VAPKV
+800 VLPKV

-815 QILPVGGLK
+815 QVLPVGGLK

-829 ALREGVET
+829 ALREGVRT
-837 VILPRTVE
+837 VILPSTVA
-845 PEVEELQAELRRGL
+845 PEVGELEAELKKSL
-859 DIVYVENFLDV
+859 DIVYVDNFIDV
-870 LPLAF
+870 LPLALETPK
-875 VGVQAQER
+875 Q
-883 TDLS
+883 

>member
-1 MKVDTQR
+1 MMVDAQR

-16 DLVLFPGMLAPIF
+16 DLVLFPGTLAPIF

-43 QSRGIFIMAAQRS
+43 QSAGLLIMTAQKS
-56 AVIDDPEPDDIYTV
+56 PATDDPGPDELHSI
-70 GTLAKVVQFSRLA
+70 GTLAKVVQLSRLS
-83 DGTLKALIEGRERVA
+83 DGTLKALVEGKERVSIEA
-98 IDSFETTAP
+98 FDSVAP
-107 FFTVQYH
+107 LFTVRYSVLGSKTSEID
-114 PMPGNS
+114 P
-120 AVGRSRL
+120 RL

-136 EFAGYV
+136 EFAMYV
-142 GQTPQLPEEA
+142 GQNPQLPEEA
-152 EMALEV
+152 ETALET
-158 VTDPEE
+158 VTEPEE
-164 MVNVVASNLMIGPDR
+164 FVNVVAANLVIGPDR

-184 EGDEPE
+184 EGEEPE
-190 ARLLLLLETL
+190 RRLVRLLETL
-200 IQENEFIALENEI
+200 IHENEFIALENEI

-223 QQRRVFLHERLKV
+223 QQRRVFLTERIKV

-243 EGEGDSERGAYLK
+243 EGEEVSEKGAYLK
-256 QLQEKKLPEATAATL
+256 QLQEKKLPETAAATL
-271 AKEIKR
+271 TKEIKR

-294 LDTALGL
+294 LETALGL
-301 PWGTRSGSAV
+301 PWGNRSGSAV

-349 PSAILCLV
+349 PDTILCLV

-411 LKRAGVDDPVV
+411 LKRAGVDDPVIV
-422 VLDEIDKMEADWR
+422 FDEIDKMESDWR
-435 GNPAAAL
+435 GDPAAAL

-499 EKQEIAQ
+499 EKTEIAR
-506 RHLVP
+506 RHLIP

-517 GLVDLGDVFTP
+517 GLADVGDVLAPT
-528 AALRALI
+528 ALHVLI

-562 VEGKKIPRR
+562 VEGKPLPRKV
-571 IGPRGLAPLVGPA
+571 GPQLLTKLVGPA
-584 PFLSARLSAEPQVGV
+584 PFLAARLSAEPQVGV

-649 SLVRDPVLCGLW
+649 SLVRDPLLADLW
-661 VGSPGRAYLLD
+661 LASPGRAYLLD
-672 NYQQPDP
+672 NYQQPEGEEGAAGRAAADQRGAHGEARGPHGRVIHGRAGEP
-679 GDEGGPGGRGGG
+679 GTHY
-691 SPGDGRGFSDNRGS
+691 
-705 GDPRGSGG
+705 
-713 DIRGGSGGSLGESP
+713 LGEGE
-727 ADLSCL
+727 
-733 VETRAPEPSF
+733 ETEPP
-743 RPESRLAEGD
+743 RPSE
-753 QAEPSDH
+753 H

-793 SALIQVP
+793 SALIHAP
-800 VAPKV
+800 VTPKV
-805 ALSGEITLTG
+805 ALTGEITLTG
-815 QILPVGGLK
+815 QVLPVGGLK

-829 ALREGVET
+829 ALREGVQT
-837 VILPRTVE
+837 VILPRQVG
-845 PEVEELQAELRRGL
+845 PEVEELPVELKKGL
-859 DIVYVENFLDV
+859 DIVYVENFTDV
-870 LPLAF
+870 VPLALAMKREEEGK
-875 VGVQAQER
+875 V
-883 TDLS
+883 

>member
-1 MKVDTQR
+1 MSADTQR

-29 VERDKGVRA
+29 VERDKGIRA
-38 LEHTQ
+38 LEQTQ
-43 QSRGIFIMAAQRS
+43 QSEGLLVMAAQRS
-56 AVIDDPEPDDIYTV
+56 SATDDPEPADIHSV

-83 DGTLKALIEGRERVA
+83 DGTLKALIEGRQRVTV
-98 IDSFETTAP
+98 DEYESVSP
-107 FFTVQYH
+107 FFTVRYT
-114 PMPGNS
+114 PIVSKTGANRP
-120 AVGRSRL
+120 RL

-152 EMALEV
+152 ETALEV
-158 VTDPEE
+158 VTDPEA

-184 EGDEPE
+184 EGDEAE
-190 ARLLLLLETL
+190 GRLLLLLETL

-243 EGEGDSERGAYLK
+243 EGEEETERGAYLK
-256 QLQEKKLPEATAATL
+256 QLQEKKLPDAAAAALT
-271 AKEIKR
+271 KEIKR
-277 LSDLP
+277 LGDLP

-301 PWGTRSGSAV
+301 PWGARSGSAI
-311 PDVAA
+311 PDVKA

-349 PSAILCLV
+349 PNAILCLV

-422 VLDEIDKMEADWR
+422 VLDEIDKMEVDWR
-435 GNPAAAL
+435 GDPAAAL

-460 LEYDLSHVFFIATA
+460 LEYDLSHIFFIATA

-499 EKQEIAQ
+499 EKLEIAQ

-517 GLVDLGDVFTP
+517 GLADLGNVFTP
-528 AALRALI
+528 AALRTLI

-562 VEGKKIPRR
+562 VEGKTLPRKL
-571 IGPRGLAPLVGPA
+571 GPRGLPALVGPA
-584 PFLSARLSAEPQVGV
+584 PFLSARLAAEPQVGV

-649 SLVRDPVLCGLW
+649 SLIRDPVLSDLW
-661 VGSPGRAYLLD
+661 QGSPGRMYLLD
-672 NYQQPDP
+672 NYQQPEPEDS
-679 GDEGGPGGRGGG
+679 GPKTV
-691 SPGDGRGFSDNRGS
+691 
-705 GDPRGSGG
+705 
-713 DIRGGSGGSLGESP
+713 
-727 ADLSCL
+727 AD
-733 VETRAPEPSF
+733 TRAPLGRVVESTAPEPGF
-743 RPESRLAEGD
+743 RPETQGPECEPA
-753 QAEPSDH
+753 QPSDH

-793 SALIQVP
+793 SALLQVP
-800 VAPKV
+800 VLPKV

-815 QILPVGGLK
+815 QVLPVGGLK

-829 ALREGVET
+829 ALREGVRT
-837 VILPRTVE
+837 VILPVTVA
-845 PEVEELQAELRRGL
+845 PEVDELETELKKSL
-859 DIVYVENFLDV
+859 DIVYVDNFIDV
-870 LPLAF
+870 LPLALEIARE
-875 VGVQAQER
+875 GMEP
-883 TDLS
+883 

>member
-1 MKVDTQR
+1 MAEIQTT
-8 AVPLLATR
+8 APLLATR

-38 LEHTQ
+38 LEQ
-43 QSRGIFIMAAQRS
+43 AYLSGEMLVMAVQKS
-56 AVIDDPEPDDIYTV
+56 AVVDDPDAGDIHSV
-70 GTLAKVVQFSRLA
+70 GTMAKVVQFSRLS
-83 DGTLKALIEGRERVA
+83 DGTIKALIEGRQRVV
-98 IDSFETTAP
+98 IEDFVSTQPLFIVHTHP
-107 FFTVQYH
+107 LKSKTVVDR
-114 PMPGNS
+114 PRP
-120 AVGRSRL
+120 

-136 EFAGYV
+136 EFASYV
-142 GQTPQLPEEA
+142 GQSPQLPEEA
-152 EMALEV
+152 ETALET
-158 VTDPEE
+158 VTEPEK
-164 MVNVVASNLMIGPDR
+164 MVDIVASNLMIGPDR

-184 EGDEPE
+184 EGDDAEK
-190 ARLLLLLETL
+190 RLLLLLETL
-200 IQENEFIALENEI
+200 IQENEFIAVENEI
-213 SERVHDSFER
+213 AERVHDSFER

-243 EGEGDSERGAYLK
+243 EGEE
-256 QLQEKKLPEATAATL
+256 
-271 AKEIKR
+271 EIKR
-277 LSDLP
+277 LADLP

-294 LDTALGL
+294 LDIALGL
-301 PWGTRSGSAV
+301 PWGTKSGSQI

-316 VARVLDETHYG
+316 VARVLDDTHYG
-327 LKSVK
+327 LKNVK

-349 PSAILCLV
+349 PNAILCLV

-378 LQRISLGGIRDEGE
+378 LQRISLGGVRDEGE

-411 LKRAGVDDPVV
+411 LKRAGVDDPVI
-422 VLDEIDKMEADWR
+422 VLDELDKMESDWR
-435 GNPAAAL
+435 GDPAAAL
-442 MEVLDPVQNRAFR
+442 MEVLDPVQNRTFR

-460 LEYDLSHVFFIATA
+460 LDYDLSHVFFIATA

-499 EKQEIAQ
+499 EKAEIAQ

-511 KIAEES
+511 KIAGES
-517 GLVDLGDVFTP
+517 GLGELGNVFTP
-528 AALRALI
+528 GALRHLI
-535 REYTREAGV
+535 RDYTREAGV
-544 REMARLI
+544 REVARLI

-557 LARMK
+557 LARLK
-562 VEGKKIPRR
+562 VEGKAVPHGV
-571 IGPRGLAPLVGPA
+571 GPRGLTRLIGPA
-584 PFLSARLSAEPQVGV
+584 PFLAARLGTEPQVGV

-649 SLVRDPVLCGLW
+649 SLVRDPVLAQLW
-661 VGSPGRAYLLD
+661 AESPGRAYLLD
-672 NYQQPDP
+672 NYQAPES
-679 GDEGGPGGRGGG
+679 GDDAGQSFHGGERSGPGSAAGEPGAGIREGR
-691 SPGDGRGFSDNRGS
+691 
-705 GDPRGSGG
+705 
-713 DIRGGSGGSLGESP
+713 
-727 ADLSCL
+727 DLEAGL
-733 VETRAPEPSF
+733 REAAF
-743 RPESRLAEGD
+743 RPEERFGESGRGPEPVCAL
-753 QAEPSDH
+753 PSDH

-793 SALIQVP
+793 SALVHAP
-800 VAPKV
+800 VLPKV

-815 QILPVGGLK
+815 QVLPVGGLK

-837 VILPRTVE
+837 VVLPSAVK
-845 PEVEELQAELRRGL
+845 PEVRELPAELKKGVN
-859 DIVYVENFLDV
+859 IVYVDSFVEV
-870 LPLAF
+870 LPHAFLAN
-875 VGVQAQER
+875 GEQEG
-883 TDLS
+883 DDPS

>member
-1 MKVDTQR
+1 MMVEMQR
-8 AVPLLATR
+8 VLPLLATR

-29 VERDKGVRA
+29 VERDKGLKA
-38 LEHTQ
+38 LE
-43 QSRGIFIMAAQRS
+43 QSQTSDGLLVMSAQRS
-56 AVIDDPEPDDIYTV
+56 AATEDPGPDDIYSI
-70 GTLAKVVQFSRLA
+70 GTLARVLQLSRLS
-83 DGTLKALIEGRERVA
+83 DGTIKALIEGKERVT
-98 IDSFETTAP
+98 IEGYESTSPLFSVRFSQVVNKP
-107 FFTVQYH
+107 S
-114 PMPGNS
+114 GK
-120 AVGRSRL
+120 SRL
-127 RALMDSVAR
+127 RTLMDSVTR
-136 EFAGYV
+136 EFGNYV

-152 EMALEV
+152 ETALEV
-158 VTDPEE
+158 VTDPET
-164 MVNVVASNLMIGPDR
+164 MVNVVSSNLLIGPER

-190 ARLLLLLETL
+190 KRLFLLLETL

-213 SERVHDSFER
+213 SEKVHDSFER

-243 EGEGDSERGAYLK
+243 EGDEESERGVYLK
-256 QLQEKKLPEATAATL
+256 QMAEKNLPEAAAAALT
-271 AKEIKR
+271 KEIKR
-277 LSDLP
+277 LGDLP

-294 LDTALGL
+294 LDIALGL
-301 PWGTRSGSAV
+301 PWGIRSGSAI
-311 PDVAA
+311 PDVVA

-327 LKSVK
+327 LKTVK

-378 LQRISLGGIRDEGE
+378 LQRISLGGVRDEGE

-397 RTYVGAMPGRIIDA
+397 RTYVGAMPGRIIDS

-422 VLDEIDKMEADWR
+422 VLDEIDKMESDWR
-435 GNPAAAL
+435 GDPAAAL
-442 MEVLDPVQNRAFR
+442 MEVLDPVQNRTFR

-499 EKQEIAQ
+499 EKLEIAQ

-517 GLVDLGDVFTP
+517 GLADLGNVFTP
-528 AALRALI
+528 AALRLLI

-562 VEGKKIPRR
+562 VEGKNLPRR
-571 IGPRGLAPLVGPA
+571 VGPRGLNRLVGPA
-584 PFLSARLSAEPQVGV
+584 PFLAARLGTEAQVGV

-649 SLVRDPVLCGLW
+649 SLVRDPALSELW
-661 VGSPGRAYLLD
+661 AHSPGRAYLLD
-672 NYQQPDP
+672 NYQQPEA
-679 GDEGGPGGRGGG
+679 GDESGPGRPLVESRPGVDTRSSAERRTPLERTMDKGTTDSGFRLDG
-691 SPGDGRGFSDNRGS
+691 EEGDG
-705 GDPRGSGG
+705 
-713 DIRGGSGGSLGESP
+713 
-727 ADLSCL
+727 
-733 VETRAPEPSF
+733 EP
-743 RPESRLAEGD
+743 P
-753 QAEPSDH
+753 QPTDH
-760 ELLSALEVRMHF
+760 ELLSSLEVRMHF

-793 SALIQVP
+793 SALLQLP
-800 VAPKV
+800 VLPKV

-829 ALREGVET
+829 ALREGVRT
-837 VILPRTVE
+837 VVLPRSVA
-845 PEVEELQAELRRGL
+845 PEVEELQGELKKGL
-859 DIVYVENFLDV
+859 DIVYVENFIDV
-870 LPLAF
+870 LAPAF
-875 VGVQAQER
+875 GGSQEQEG
-883 TDLS
+883 TD